1 MRTTVISGSASGI
14 GAAVRERLAADGDR
28 VVGIDLRDAEI
39 TEDLST
45 PGGRKNA
52 VKQVLVH
59 VENRLDRL
67 VLCAGVGAHVRPPS
81 RVAAVNYFGAVDLL
95 DGLLGALGQG
105 EHPAAVVI
113 SSNSAQIFPMDDD
126 PFVTALL
133 DHREEEA
140 AGLIDA
146 MDNSPLAYLASK
158 NALGKAVRRRAVSW
172 ARAGVRLNA
181 VAPGPIMTPLL
192 EGDMNDPETG
202 EAIRNLSIPLGRM
215 GEPHE
220 VAELVAFLL
229 GPAASFV
236 HGSIYYID
244 GGIDAET
251 RPDRY

>member
-14 GAAVRERLAADGDR
+14 GAAVRKRLEADGDR

-45 PGGRKNA
+45 PGGREKA
-52 VKQVLVH
+52 IKQVLGL

-181 VAPGPIMTPLL
+181 VAPGATMTPLL
-192 EGDMNDPETG
+192 QGGLDHPQFGD
-202 EAIRNLSIPLGRM
+202 AIRNFPIPTG
-215 GEPHE
+215 GFGDPEQ
-220 VAELVAFLL
+220 VAAAVLFLL
-229 GPAASFV
+229 GAEAAFCNGAVLFV
-236 HGSIYYID
+236 D
-244 GGIDAET
+244 GGTDAML
-251 RPDRY
+251 RPDDF